1 MKILVIGSGGR
12 EHALAW
18 KLAQSPH
25 VDEVVVAPGN
35 AGTAREPR
43 MRNANVSATD
53 LDGLLKLAEGE
64 RVDFTVV
71 GPEAPLVAGVVD
83 RFRRSGLRIFGPTA
97 AAAQLEGS
105 KSFTKNFLARHHI
118 PTANYAV
125 FTTLEPAL
133 DYVCAHAGKSG
144 APIVIKADGLA
155 AGKGVVVA
163 ATLAEAEHALRDM
176 LDAHAFG
183 DASARVV
190 IEDFL
195 EGEEASYIVMADGVR
210 YLPMASSQDHKR
222 VGEGDTGPNTGGMG
236 AYSPAPVVTPEVER
250 RIRTEII
257 EPTLRGMAEEG
268 APFTGFL
275 YAGLM
280 IDKAGAPKVIEF
292 NVRFGDPETQPIMQ
306 RLQSDF
312 ADLIEAAIDGK
323 LDRAQTEWDPR
334 PSLGVVIAA
343 QGYPGKPKGGDA
355 ISGLDADFGADV
367 KVFHAGTKLDGD
379 GHAVTAGG
387 RVLCVCAL
395 GNDLLQARDRAYG
408 AAAHIDF
415 DGAFHRR
422 DIGHRALARK
432 A

>member
-133 DYVCAHAGKSG
+133 DYVRAHAGKSG

-195 EGEEASYIVMADGVR
+195 EGEEASYIVMADGMR

-367 KVFHAGTKLDGD
+367 KVFHAGTKLDGN

-408 AAAHIDF
+408 AADFIQF
-415 DGAFHRR
+415 DGAFYRC
-422 DIGHRALARK
+422 DIGHRALTRE
-432 A
+432 